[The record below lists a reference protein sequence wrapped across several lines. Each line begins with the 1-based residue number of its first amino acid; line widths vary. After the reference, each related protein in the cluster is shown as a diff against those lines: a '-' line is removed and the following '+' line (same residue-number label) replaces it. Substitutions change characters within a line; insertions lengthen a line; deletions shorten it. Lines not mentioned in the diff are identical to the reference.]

1 MDACIVRIMKAR
13 NRMMYNEII
22 EESINL
28 IENFKPA
35 VRQIK
40 ERIEGLVERN
50 YIERDPNNRKR
61 YIYKP

>member
-35 VRQIK
+35 VR
-40 ERIEGLVERN
+40 
-50 YIERDPNNRKR
+50 
-61 YIYKP
+61 